1 VSGAQPRVLL
11 IYSRVGGGHLSA
23 ARALAEEFADGAVH
37 TRLSDIYLE
46 CGRFPVTLFP
56 RTYAQLARKYPRLWS
71 FVYHTSGRGMDA
83 TRTLRPFL
91 RSGVRRLVDEE
102 RPDLVLSVLPA
113 VNGVLAEVHP
123 PVDVVLTDWHAVHR
137 MWVAAG
143 VRHYTAPTETARLD
157 CLGFGAT
164 ADSVDVVGIPVRR
177 AFGEHSRLQ
186 SERFTILMMV
196 GAEGS
201 PAALATVRA
210 LANDLQRDARVMVVC
225 GRNQKLRRRVARL
238 GVEAVGFVENVAEL
252 MRSADVL
259 ITKAGGLTL
268 AEAFCSGVPTVVY
281 DVLPGQE
288 AGNVAYAL
296 NRQAIVHATGP
307 GDAVRLV
314 QGLYDDARRRA
325 ELAEHGRAL
334 ARPTAARDIVARVL
348 GGL

>member
-1 VSGAQPRVLL
+1 VSGAPSRVLL

-23 ARALAEEFADGAVH
+23 ARAVAEEFADHGVH

-56 RTYAQLARKYPRLWS
+56 RAYAQLARKYPRLWS
-71 FVYHTSGRGMDA
+71 FVYHTSGRGIDA

-91 RSGVRRLVDEE
+91 QSGVRELVDEE

-123 PVDVVLTDWHAVHR
+123 RVEVVLTDWHAVHR
-137 MWVAAG
+137 MWVAPG

-157 CLGFGAT
+157 CLGFGAP

-177 AFGEHSRLQ
+177 AFGEHSRVP

-210 LANDLQRDARVMVVC
+210 LADLQRDARVTVVC

-296 NRQAIVHATGP
+296 SRQAIVHATGP
-307 GDAVRLV
+307 DDAVRLV
-314 QGLYDDARRRA
+314 QALFDDARRRA

-334 ARPTAARDIVARVL
+334 ARPSAARDIVARAL
-348 GGL
+348 GEP